1 MKRISFFDNARVI
14 LIFLVVFG
22 HLISKYVKDEPFL
35 ANIYL
40 FIYTFHMPAFILIS
54 GYFAKKINNA
64 GYFEKLVKKT
74 LIPYAVFQIFYSVY
88 YVMFFQDA
96 ISFSLFVPRWGLWFL
111 ISLVFWN
118 VLLYFFIKIKFG
130 IPLAILIS
138 LVIGYDTSIDGFLSL
153 SRTLKK

>member
-64 GYFEKLVKKT
+64 GYFEKLVKKHSFPMRFFKFFIVFTT
-74 LIPYAVFQIFYSVY
+74 LCFSKMQSALACS
-88 YVMFFQDA
+88 FQD
-96 ISFSLFVPRWGLWFL
+96 GD
-111 ISLVFWN
+111 
-118 VLLYFFIKIKFG
+118 FG
-130 IPLAILIS
+130 
-138 LVIGYDTSIDGFLSL
+138 F
-153 SRTLKK
+153 